1 MIIVDDNGCAT
12 DIQGMPIID
21 KNGKVLLIK
30 LSQMRHLLEHQ
41 L

>member
-21 KNGKVLLIK
+21 KNGNVLLIK
-30 LSQMRHLLEHQ
+30 LSQMKHLLQH
-41 L
+41 